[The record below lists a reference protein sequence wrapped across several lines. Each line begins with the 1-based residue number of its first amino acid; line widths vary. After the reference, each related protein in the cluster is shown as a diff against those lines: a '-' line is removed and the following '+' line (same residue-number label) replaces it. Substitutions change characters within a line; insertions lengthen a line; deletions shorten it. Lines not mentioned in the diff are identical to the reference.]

1 MEHILLSIKY
11 LIAVIIPDVPAEVEE
26 QIKREEFLVDKVCAF
41 FYKLLSCSFLPNL
54 PSCPLTHIPF
64 SANFPPMPSA
74 QPPLSGCTIF
84 FLVLFYWPLL
94 NALLLF
100 QTRWLQVVNN
110 LADDVEDEE
119 YETVEMIDLS
129 VKLTDLVP
137 SMDRETIK
145 EANE

>member
-1 MEHILLSIKY
+1 MHRQAFIFLLI
-11 LIAVIIPDVPAEVEE
+11 
-26 QIKREEFLVDKVCAF
+26 
-41 FYKLLSCSFLPNL
+41 
-54 PSCPLTHIPF
+54 H
-64 SANFPPMPSA
+64 
-74 QPPLSGCTIF
+74 
-84 FLVLFYWPLL
+84 
-94 NALLLF
+94 ALLLVAVSF
-100 QTRWLQVVNN
+100 SHTKILCTQVVNN

>member
-1 MEHILLSIKY
+1 VHS
-11 LIAVIIPDVPAEVEE
+11 
-26 QIKREEFLVDKVCAF
+26 
-41 FYKLLSCSFLPNL
+41 
-54 PSCPLTHIPF
+54 
-64 SANFPPMPSA
+64 
-74 QPPLSGCTIF
+74 
-84 FLVLFYWPLL
+84 
-94 NALLLF
+94 
-100 QTRWLQVVNN
+100 QVVNN